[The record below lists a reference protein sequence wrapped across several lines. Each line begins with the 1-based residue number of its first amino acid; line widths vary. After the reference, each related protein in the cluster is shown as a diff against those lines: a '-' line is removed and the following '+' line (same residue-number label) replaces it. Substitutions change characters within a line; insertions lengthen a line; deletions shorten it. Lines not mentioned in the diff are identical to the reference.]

1 MSSSAL
7 LHVVCDDNFGLKM
20 GGPMLAAKFGPPGT
34 IILQLPDIYRATE
47 LQSYRDAY
55 LVKKLSEQSDIQRA
69 NV

>member
-1 MSSSAL
+1 
-7 LHVVCDDNFGLKM
+7 
-20 GGPMLAAKFGPPGT
+20 MLAAKFGPPGT

-55 LVKKLSEQSDIQRA
+55 LAKKFSEQSDIQRA